1 MRRLPAPLPPL
12 ALALALPLVLALLGT
27 TGCSH
32 GPDAAAADDGVVVE
46 VMIEDGRA
54 RPAGD
59 RVDVPTG
66 ETVELVVMADS
77 AGLIHVQPGG
87 DDRDDQDDQED
98 QEDQAREIEYQPG
111 TTTFALEMDRTG
123 TVDVELHDPDQ
134 LLVQLEVR

>member
-87 DDRDDQDDQED
+87 DDQDDQ
-98 QEDQAREIEYQPG
+98 AKEIEYQPG

>member
-12 ALALALPLVLALLGT
+12 ALALALPLVPALLGT
-27 TGCSH
+27 TGCSR
-32 GPDAAAADDGVVVE
+32 GPGAAAADDGVVVE

-77 AGLIHVQPGG
+77 AGLIHVQHGGQDGEDGEDGEEGGQG
-87 DDRDDQDDQED
+87 DDGRQ
-98 QEDQAREIEYQPG
+98 IEYQPG
-111 TTTFALEMDRTG
+111 TTTS
-123 TVDVELHDPDQ
+123 
-134 LLVQLEVR
+134 LVVTWSITTAPVAERENT

>member
-1 MRRLPAPLPPL
+1 MRRLPASLPPL

-27 TGCSH
+27 TGCSR
-32 GPDAAAADDGVVVE
+32 GPGAAAADDGVVVE

-66 ETVELVVMADS
+66 GTVELVVMADS
-77 AGLIHVQPGG
+77 AGLIHVQHREGEDDADG
-87 DDRDDQDDQED
+87 DQG
-98 QEDQAREIEYQPG
+98 REIEYQPG
-111 TTTFALEMDRTG
+111 TTTFTLETDRTG

>member
-27 TGCSH
+27 TGCSR
-32 GPDAAAADDGVVVE
+32 GPGAAAADDGVVVE

-77 AGLIHVQPGG
+77 AGLIHVQHGEG
-87 DDRDDQDDQED
+87 DEDDDQGRQ
-98 QEDQAREIEYQPG
+98 IEYQPG
-111 TTTFALEMDRTG
+111 TTTFALEMGRTG

>member
-27 TGCSH
+27 TGCSR
-32 GPDAAAADDGVVVE
+32 GPGAAAADDGVVVE

-87 DDRDDQDDQED
+87 RGADQDGQDG

-111 TTTFALEMDRTG
+111 TTTFALEMDRAG

>member
-87 DDRDDQDDQED
+87 DDQDDR
-98 QEDQAREIEYQPG
+98 AKEIEYQPG
-111 TTTFALEMDRTG
+111 TTTFALEMDRAG

>member
-27 TGCSH
+27 SGCSR
-32 GPDAAAADDGVVVE
+32 GQGAAAAEDGVVVE

-77 AGLIHVQPGG
+77 AGLIHVQHG
-87 DDRDDQDDQED
+87 ED
-98 QEDQAREIEYQPG
+98 EDEDDQAREIEYQPG

>member
-87 DDRDDQDDQED
+87 RGADQDGQDDQDDR
-98 QEDQAREIEYQPG
+98 AKEIEYQPG
-111 TTTFALEMDRTG
+111 TTTFALEMDRAG

>member
-27 TGCSH
+27 TGCSR
-32 GPDAAAADDGVVVE
+32 GPGAAAADDGVVVE

-59 RVDVPTG
+59 RVEVPTG
-66 ETVELVVMADS
+66 GTVELVVMADS
-77 AGLIHVQPGG
+77 AGLIHVQGG
-87 DDRDDQDDQED
+87 QGD
-98 QEDQAREIEYQPG
+98 EIEYQPG
-111 TTTFALEMDRTG
+111 TTTFALEMTDPG

>member
-27 TGCSH
+27 TGCAR
-32 GPDAAAADDGVVVE
+32 GPGAAVADDGVVVE

-59 RVDVPTG
+59 RVEVTAG
-66 ETVELVVMADS
+66 QGVELVVMADS
-77 AGLIHVQPGG
+77 AGLIHVQGA
-87 DDRDDQDDQED
+87 E
-98 QEDQAREIEYQPG
+98 ARKIEYQPG
-111 TTTFALEMDRTG
+111 TTTFALELSRPG
-123 TVDVELHDPDQ
+123 VVDVELHDPDQ

>member
-12 ALALALPLVLALLGT
+12 ALALALPLVLALLGA
-27 TGCSH
+27 TGCSR
-32 GPDAAAADDGVVVE
+32 GPGAAAADDGVVVE

-66 ETVELVVMADS
+66 KTVELVVMADS
-77 AGLIHVQPGG
+77 AGLIHVQPGEDG
-87 DDRDDQDDQED
+87 DGEGGAQG
-98 QEDQAREIEYQPG
+98 REIEYQPG
-111 TTTFALEMDRTG
+111 TTTFALEMDRAG